1 MSPLEIREATDGD
14 RACIARLLHGS
25 WGSTSVVSRGR
36 VHDAAELPAL
46 LALDDG
52 SLRGLATLSIDGG
65 ECELVSLDALDRRQ
79 GVGSTLLAAV
89 ADWARAR
96 GCGRLWLVT
105 TNDNL
110 DAIRFYQR
118 RGWRLVAVHPDA
130 IERSRELKPSIPL
143 VGEYGIPIRDEL
155 EFELAVDR
163 ER

>member
-1 MSPLEIREATDGD
+1 MSELEIRQATDEDRGRITHVLGD
-14 RACIARLLHGS
+14 S
-25 WGSTSVVSRGR
+25 WGSTTVVSCGR

-52 SLRGLATLSIDGG
+52 ALLGLATLWVAGS
-65 ECELVSLDALDRRQ
+65 ECELVSLDALERRR
-79 GVGSTLLAAV
+79 GIGSALLTAAE
-89 ADWARAR
+89 DWARER
-96 GCGRLWLVT
+96 GCTRLWLIT

-118 RGWRLVAVHPDA
+118 RGWRLVAVHPGA

-155 EFELAVDR
+155 EFELALTG
-163 ER
+163 